1 MSEILTNTPN
11 NQSETNAAAIE
22 QMHSDYEALQNAE
35 NPTLINESFD
45 DAIALQAAD
54 IGKRYIQ
61 EPTPQP
67 KRMSEKL
74 KNSLIYTGAGIAMVG
89 SATAGVAGLAA
100 VGNETDPAP
109 TFSEETTTYTVQ
121 DGDGIYD
128 AAESI
133 AGINT
138 IDVRDAVSHIT
149 SDPVNIDVLKDGL
162 QAGEQLVVP
171 VSINGVETPNE

>member
-1 MSEILTNTPN
+1 MSETLTNTPI

-35 NPTLINESFD
+35 NPSLINESFD

-54 IGKRYIQ
+54 IGKRYV
-61 EPTPQP
+61 EESTPQP
-67 KRMSEKL
+67 KKMSEKV
-74 KNSLIYTGAGIAMVG
+74 KDGIFYTGAGIAIVG
-89 SATAGVAGLAA
+89 SATAGVAGLVAL
-100 VGNETDPAP
+100 GNETEPVP
-109 TFSEETTTYTVQ
+109 TFSEETTTYTVK
-121 DGDGIYD
+121 DGDGIYN